1 MSNDTATPT
10 TTCPAE
16 AKTAKTVRRLTTF
29 LPAFDVW
36 KHDDRV
42 ILQGNVPGV
51 DPGNLDIRFEDGTLK
66 LSAAVASR
74 PAGQRIVRREYRVG
88 NYERHFAIGED
99 IDAENI
105 TAELSEGVVTIELPI
120 AAKAKPRKIE
130 IRTTA

>member
-10 TTCPAE
+10 TTCSAE
-16 AKTAKTVRRLTTF
+16 AKKVKTDRRLTTF

-42 ILQGNVPGV
+42 ILQGDIPGV
-51 DPGNLDIRFEDGTLK
+51 DLGTLDIRFEDGTLK
-66 LSAAVASR
+66 LSAAVAPR
-74 PAGQRIVRREYRVG
+74 PAGQRIIRREYRVG

-130 IRTTA
+130 IRTTV